1 MYRGESG
8 SRGTGATL
16 VPAADT
22 DGWRA
27 RAEDKR
33 AGARKKPWTVTA
45 SSKASRRQSDEGVED
60 DILML
65 VWLGHGSGACLCR
78 MCMQGL

>member
-8 SRGTGATL
+8 SCGTGATL

-60 DILML
+60 GMLML
-65 VWLGHGSGACLCR
+65 VWLGTGW
-78 MCMQGL
+78 GLPVLDVCKDCV